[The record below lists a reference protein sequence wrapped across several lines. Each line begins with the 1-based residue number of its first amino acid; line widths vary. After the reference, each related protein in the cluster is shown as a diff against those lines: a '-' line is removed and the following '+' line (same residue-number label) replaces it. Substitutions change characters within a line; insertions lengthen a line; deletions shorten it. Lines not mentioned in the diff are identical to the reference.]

1 MPNDVIL
8 YNALAAELNDLLK
21 GGRIEKIYQPEIDE
35 ITLSV
40 KNNGKLFTLVVS
52 ASPTS
57 PRIHVTSQKKENGLN
72 APAFCMLL
80 RKYLQGGNVS
90 EIAVYNT
97 DRIVKITFDARN
109 ELKDREQYHLVA
121 ELMGR
126 YSNIILLDD
135 DGKILDAIRRI
146 HFDQSTTRY
155 ILPGLPYV
163 LQPKNKVALD
173 DAQGLNEVFS
183 QEITDWNELPQKIS
197 GIGKESA
204 KEIFLSPEPR
214 KKLDDLF
221 HIYGS
226 ADYSPRLKMKDG
238 KPTDYYVCAYVT
250 AEGEF
255 SPRAT
260 LNECL
265 DEYYTLY
272 DGAERKKAS
281 AKTVTTILKR
291 LTTKNERRIKDNED
305 KIADKETM
313 EKYKKYGEL
322 ILNNLWQIKGG
333 KSCVVFDYE
342 TEREVTI
349 PLDETLSPSLN
360 AKNYFK
366 KYAKLKRGVEIAEE
380 QLAGLYEQK
389 EYLQSIEAAITNCST
404 KQEFDEIL
412 RELNDLSGYKQ
423 KSKGRKKEQPS
434 RPAKITIRN
443 AEIHFGKNNVQNNEV
458 TFRIASRNDL
468 WLHVKNLH
476 GSHVVIRGE
485 YDNEILLRAAQIA
498 AYYSEARE
506 NDKVDV
512 DYTLVKFVKKIPSS
526 LPGQVTYTN
535 YKTITVTP
543 KAE

>member
-8 YNALAAELNDLLK
+8 YHALAEELNDLLK

-40 KNNGKLFTLVVS
+40 KSNGKLHTLVVS

-57 PRIHVTSQKKENGLN
+57 PRIHITTQKKENSLN

-80 RKYLQGGNVS
+80 RKYLQGGNISDITVF
-90 EIAVYNT
+90 NT

-109 ELKDREQYHLVA
+109 ELKDKERYYIIA

-126 YSNIILLDD
+126 YSNIILTDENY
-135 DGKILDAIRRI
+135 KILDAVRRI

-155 ILPGLPYV
+155 ILPGLDYV
-163 LQPKNKVALD
+163 LQPKNKVSLD
-173 DAQGLNEVFS
+173 EKEQLDEVFK
-183 QEITDWNELPQKIS
+183 QEITDANELPKQIS

-204 KEIFLSPEPR
+204 KEIFLSDNPR
-214 KKLDDLF
+214 KKLDELF
-221 HIYGS
+221 NIYGTPHF
-226 ADYSPRLKMKDG
+226 SPRMKVKDG
-238 KPTDYYVCAYVT
+238 KPVDYFVCEYVT
-250 AEGEF
+250 APGEYVMYP
-255 SPRAT
+255 S

-272 DGAERKKAS
+272 DGSERKKAS
-281 AKTVTTILKR
+281 AKTVTTVLKR
-291 LTTKNERRIKDNED
+291 LTTKNERRIKDNTD
-305 KIADKETM
+305 KIADEETM
-313 EKYKKYGEL
+313 EKYRKYGEL
-322 ILNNLWQIKGG
+322 ILNNLWQIKAGN
-333 KSCVVFDYE
+333 SCTVFDYE
-342 TEREVTI
+342 TEKEISI
-349 PLDETLSPSLN
+349 PLDESLTPAIN

-366 KYAKLKRGVEIAEE
+366 KYNKLKRGVEVAEE
-380 QLAGLYEQK
+380 QLVGLYEQK
-389 EYLQSIEAAITNCST
+389 EYLKSIETAIENCST

-412 RELNDLSGYKQ
+412 KELNTLNGYKNKQ
-423 KSKGRKKEQPS
+423 KGKQKEKPS
-434 RPAKITIRN
+434 RPGKVLCGSC
-443 AEIHFGKNNVQNNEV
+443 EIFFGKNNVQNNEV
-458 TFRIASRNDL
+458 TFSIASRSDL

-485 YDNEILLRAAQIA
+485 YDDEVLYKAAQIA

-506 NDKVDV
+506 NDKVEV
-512 DYTLVKFVKKIPSS
+512 DYTLVKYVKKIPSS

-535 YKTITVTP
+535 YKTIIVSP

>member
-40 KNNGKLFTLVVS
+40 KNNGRLYTLVVS

-90 EIAVYNT
+90 DISVYNT
-97 DRIVKITFDARN
+97 DRIVKISFDARN
-109 ELKDREQYHLVA
+109 ELKDRERYHIVA

-135 DGKILDAIRRI
+135 DDKILDAIRRI

-173 DAQGLNEVFS
+173 DEKGLDEVFS
-183 QEITDWNELPQKIS
+183 VQITDWNELPQKIS

-204 KEIFLSPEPR
+204 KEILLSADPR
-214 KKLDDLF
+214 KKLDELF
-221 HIYGS
+221 HIYG
-226 ADYSPRLKMKDG
+226 APGYSPRLKIKDG
-238 KPTDYYVCAYVT
+238 KPVDYYVCEYAT

-255 SPRAT
+255 SPQAS

-281 AKTVTTILKR
+281 AKTVTTVLKR
-291 LTTKNERRIKDNED
+291 LMTKNERRIKDNTD

-322 ILNNLWQIKGG
+322 ILNNLWQIKSG
-333 KSCVVFDYE
+333 KSCSVYDYE
-342 TEREVTI
+342 TEKEIVI
-349 PLDETLSPSLN
+349 PLDESVPPSLN

-366 KYAKLKRGVEIAEE
+366 KYNKLKRGVEIAEE
-380 QLAGLYEQK
+380 QLAGLYEQR
-389 EYLQSIEAAITNCST
+389 EYLKSIEAAIKNCAT

-412 RELNDLSGYKQ
+412 KELNDLSGYKP
-423 KSKGRKKEQPS
+423 KVKGRQKEQPS
-434 RPAKITIRN
+434 RPGKISVRGADIY
-443 AEIHFGKNNVQNNEV
+443 FGKNNVQNNEV
-458 TFRIASRNDL
+458 TFRIASRSDL

-485 YDNEILLRAAQIA
+485 YDDEILLRAAQIA
-498 AYYSEARE
+498 AYYSEGRE
-506 NDKVDV
+506 NGKVDV

-535 YKTITVTP
+535 YKTITVSP